1 MNREEQIG
9 MTQVHKEAG
18 VRCNSP
24 VFNAF
29 SSKLEG
35 WVHEQDALVNL
46 GKEKNFDHNKW
57 LSEETWEEDPMGVNS
72 HKFRCDEFT
81 DIHDGKH
88 ILFSGCSVTYGV
100 GLYTKELWSYKIYEM
115 IKENTKVSGYFNLGT
130 PGTSVMDICANIMKY
145 ISNYGNPDA
154 IFLDL
159 PDLNRF
165 YTIPDVDGMS
175 DNLNS
180 LPMEDIYKNLP
191 RWIRHG
197 TYNGRPIREVEV
209 SKIHT
214 YNYLFFLEQYCKQA
228 GIKLYIFSYVM
239 DTTAFLKHTDI
250 KRLFD
255 FNNDSIVDELYE
267 YSQKNKTDEY
277 FLIAR
282 DKRHHGTAFHD
293 AWAKLMYEAYS
304 KECESDVR

>member
-9 MTQVHKEAG
+9 MTHVHKNKG
-18 VRCNSP
+18 MRYNSP
-24 VFNAF
+24 VPNAF
-29 SSKLEG
+29 SARLVG
-35 WVHEQDALVNL
+35 WVHPQDALVRLDETPPFEHNQWL
-46 GKEKNFDHNKW
+46 EEKP
-57 LSEETWEEDPMGVNS
+57 WEEDPMGINE
-72 HKFRCDEFT
+72 HHFRCDEFT
-81 DIHDGKH
+81 DKH
-88 ILFSGCSVTYGV
+88 EGEHVLFSGCSVTYGV
-100 GLYTKELWSYKIYEM
+100 GLYTKELWSYKIYQM
-115 IKENTKVSGYFNLGT
+115 IKATKSVSGYYNLGT

-145 ISNYGNPDA
+145 IANYGKPDA

-165 YTIPDVDGMS
+165 YAIPKEEGIIQSMDRMS
-175 DNLNS
+175 LEQIYNA
-180 LPMEDIYKNLP
+180 LPN
-191 RWIRHG
+191 WIRHG
-197 TYNGRPIREVEV
+197 TYNGRPTPEVEV
-209 SKIHT
+209 TKIHT
-214 YNYLFFLEQYCKQA
+214 YNYLKFLEQYCEEA

-239 DTTAFLKHTDI
+239 ETTAFLKTTDL

-293 AWAKLMYEAYS
+293 AWAKLMYDAY
-304 KECESDVR
+304 KEECDKDVR